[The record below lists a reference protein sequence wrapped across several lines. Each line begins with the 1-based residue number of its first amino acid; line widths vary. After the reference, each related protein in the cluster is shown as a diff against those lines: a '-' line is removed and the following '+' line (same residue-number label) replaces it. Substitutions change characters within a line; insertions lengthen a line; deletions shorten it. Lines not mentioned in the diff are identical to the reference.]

1 MEKRCS
7 QIKKQKQKTWFSCFL
22 SSAASSGTVDTS
34 SRTHIKKG
42 APTCSSSSWSTF
54 AKVLGELVSSLVGF
68 VTALAS
74 HHRSSMN
81 AMFAHEFTGTD
92 IERQQSLN
100 AVVMNTSSFSNFF
113 QHVLAQR
120 DTEVSMLKQLPSRP
134 SHLWHISPARQYE
147 WEGCVSRYFV
157 SWIGW
162 VLWAT
167 VEAASTSLALLVS
180 TRRLL
185 IRPTPPTVC
194 QFSSES
200 HLGCSVFLLQ
210 VDKGRLGDLIACR
223 RTVASTMGV
232 NIRGQ
237 PARLTCTLQSQVR
250 WRPVG
255 PRGYQGSCPGG
266 SSDAVDVIDPADKV
280 QMTSSDET
288 SRQMCP
294 LTRSSGMLC
303 VACCYAHELDSQ
315 QWTDSCPNASESL
328 GTCGCFQWWMGRLRC
343 FSMYTVHLS
352 IDIMFF
358 CLARQQLTVYP
369 RSYWFFWVLT
379 STWLSGSILS
389 RPLPFFVPASYGPGV
404 VESSSRNVM
413 VEVLANS
420 VAWSRRVFSSSGALR
435 ICIPK
440 MSFGVLTEKKGQI
453 IKKGRKRKNKIAIP
467 WLFFRHLTS
476 TKVCHSFQW

>member
-120 DTEVSMLKQLPSRP
+120 DTEVSILKKLPSRP
-134 SHLWHISPARQYE
+134 SHLWRISPA
-147 WEGCVSRYFV
+147 S
-157 SWIGW
+157 
-162 VLWAT
+162 
-167 VEAASTSLALLVS
+167 STSERVREKVLCVLNRLGALGNCCSRINIFGIAGIDAAPFDSSHTAHCLSV
-180 TRRLL
+180 L
-185 IRPTPPTVC
+185 IRVSFGVLHFPA
-194 QFSSES
+194 
-200 HLGCSVFLLQ
+200 Q